1 MKKILLVTVL
11 LVSQLTW
18 AQKDQFK
25 EDIITFLNIS
35 GQKETFKILTQDI
48 IYSLPE
54 NKHEAFK
61 IALDKSI
68 DELISN
74 MANNY
79 KEEFTHAEI
88 KDLLKFYNSKT
99 GKKLASK
106 TSILYEKGQ
115 KVGEAWGTNLHQIIT
130 EMMKE
135 EQN

>member
-1 MKKILLVTVL
+1 MDKKIKRERNSTTKQEIINLL
-11 LVSQLTW
+11 
-18 AQKDQFK
+18 
-25 EDIITFLNIS
+25 
-35 GQKETFKILTQDI
+35 
-48 IYSLPE
+48 E
-54 NKHEAFK
+54 NKQEAFK

-74 MANNY
+74 MANQY

-106 TSILYEKGQ
+106 ANILYEKGQ